1 MRISDW
7 SSDVCSSDLNEAGAH
22 LVGHA
27 DVAKV
32 TFTGSTDTGRAIMGA
47 VAPTLK
53 RLTLELGGN
62 DAAIVLPDADVKTV
76 APAIFAFAFFNSGQ
90 VCAIIKRLYV
100 HDSLYDAMCEEIVT
114 YARGAKVAGG
124 RDPEA
129 QFGPVQNKAQY
140 DKVLSYLEGA
150 RASGQIIA
158 GGDVPKG
165 PGYFV
170 PLTVVRSEEHTSEL
184 QSLMSIS
191 YAVFCLKKKNTT
203 HTHTS

>member
-1 MRISDW
+1 
-7 SSDVCSSDLNEAGAH
+7 
-22 LVGHA
+22 
-27 DVAKV
+27 
-32 TFTGSTDTGRAIMGA
+32 
-47 VAPTLK
+47 
-53 RLTLELGGN
+53 
-62 DAAIVLPDADVKTV
+62 
-76 APAIFAFAFFNSGQ
+76 
-90 VCAIIKRLYV
+90 
-100 HDSLYDAMCEEIVT
+100 MCEEIAT

-170 PLTVVRSEEHTSEL
+170 PLTVVRDVEEGSAIVDEEPFGPILPIIRYSDRSEEHTSEL
-184 QSLMSIS
+184 QSLMRIS
-191 YAVFCLKKKNTT
+191 SAVFCLKKK
-203 HTHTS
+203 

>member
-1 MRISDW
+1 MRSPFSFFFFKQKTAYEGRIIDW
-7 SSDVCSSDLNEAGAH
+7 SSDVCSSDL
-22 LVGHA
+22 
-27 DVAKV
+27 
-32 TFTGSTDTGRAIMGA
+32 
-47 VAPTLK
+47 
-53 RLTLELGGN
+53 
-62 DAAIVLPDADVKTV
+62 
-76 APAIFAFAFFNSGQ
+76 
-90 VCAIIKRLYV
+90 V
-100 HDSLYDAMCEEIVT
+100 HDSLYDAMCEEIAT

-170 PLTVVRSEEHTSEL
+170 PLTVVRGIVRAPCRGRVC
-184 QSLMSIS
+184 QD
-191 YAVFCLKKKNTT
+191 A
-203 HTHTS
+203 

>member
-1 MRISDW
+1 
-7 SSDVCSSDLNEAGAH
+7 
-22 LVGHA
+22 
-27 DVAKV
+27 
-32 TFTGSTDTGRAIMGA
+32 
-47 VAPTLK
+47 
-53 RLTLELGGN
+53 
-62 DAAIVLPDADVKTV
+62 
-76 APAIFAFAFFNSGQ
+76 
-90 VCAIIKRLYV
+90 
-100 HDSLYDAMCEEIVT
+100 MCEEIAT

-170 PLTVVRSEEHTSEL
+170 PLTVVRDVEEGSAIVDEEPFGPILPIIRSSDADDVDRKSTRLDFS
-184 QSLMSIS
+184 
-191 YAVFCLKKKNTT
+191 N
-203 HTHTS
+203 